1 VINMKRRTTNAELI
15 EAQEKHATGWLAVVP
30 ASYCTWHLGEFL
42 MYRRNSAVLKLCLKY
57 IEK

>member
-1 VINMKRRTTNAELI
+1 MKRRTTNAELI